1 VHYGRYTLEETVGIM
16 AVMEVAEV
24 DLMVEVTLTTGR
36 DELKRVAM
44 IEGEG
49 AVNSVLKEVY

>member
-1 VHYGRYTLEETVGIM
+1 LEETAGIM
-16 AVMEVAEV
+16 AVMEAAEV
-24 DLMVEVTLTTGR
+24 DLMEEVTLTTER
-36 DELKRVAM
+36 DEWKRVAM